1 MSEGALSSGTVRRLA
16 VSLALATALGGVLW
30 LGHRTPVEP
39 AAAHGTAGTLGEDGV
54 LELVP
59 SVRGVYPHDAT
70 AYTQGLLWHEGS
82 LYESTG
88 LYGQSSLRRVETTSG
103 RVEKAIDLT
112 ADLFGEGLELVEDRL
127 YQLTWREGV
136 ALEWSL
142 EGFEPVARYSYGGEG
157 WGLCY
162 ASGRLIRSDG
172 SDHLFFHAPEDFSP
186 RGSVA
191 VRLRGEPVARLN
203 ELECA
208 EGWVYA
214 NIYGSERIV
223 RIDADTGR
231 VDAVIDASGLVDP
244 ELARAGVLNGIA
256 YNAER
261 RTFYLTGKHWSKLFE
276 VVFLPAG

>member
-1 MSEGALSSGTVRRLA
+1 MKRSSLSSGTLRRLA
-16 VSLALATALGGVLW
+16 VSLGLAMALGGLFW
-30 LGHRTPVEP
+30 LAGRTGVEP
-39 AAAHGTAGTLGEDGV
+39 VAAADAAGALAEDMV

-88 LYGQSSLRRVETTSG
+88 LYGQSSLRRVDPTTG
-103 RVEKAIDLT
+103 RVDRNVALT
-112 ADLFGEGLELVEDRL
+112 GDLFGEGLELVEDRL
-127 YQLTWREGV
+127 FQLTWREGV

-142 EGFEPVARYSYGGEG
+142 ESFEPLARHAYAGEG

-162 ASGRLIRSDG
+162 AAGRLIRSDG
-172 SDHLFFHAPEDFSP
+172 SDHLFFHSADDFSP
-186 RGSVA
+186 LGSVA
-191 VRLRGEPVARLN
+191 VRLRGEPVPRLN

-223 RIDADTGR
+223 RIDAETGR
-231 VDAVIDASGLVDP
+231 VVAVIDASGLVDAG
-244 ELARAGVLNGIA
+244 LARAGVLNGIA
-256 YNAER
+256 YDPER
-261 RTFYLTGKHWSKLFE
+261 RSFYLTGKYWPKLFE